1 MTDADN
7 AQYNACTEELLAT
20 KILMCWFHVCQNV
33 WKKTRKL
40 PKHERD
46 VIFRDLNDL
55 HFCRCQEEFETKLA
69 VVRQTGKLPQVEV
82 FGCAQP

>member
-1 MTDADN
+1 MLKTCAVHFSPQFGMTDADN

-20 KILMCWFHVCQNV
+20 KILM
-33 WKKTRKL
+33 